1 MTAQVLAASLDR
13 LAWKS
18 LQRLALLALAL
29 AWTAPLHAQPQQQGL
44 HVGSPQAVLNDPIV
58 TRCRMLAARR
68 LDPTLDSLTTAVDQ
82 AAIQFNI
89 APVFDAVAACRA
101 ALAAYPNEPKVIVA
115 QYNASEALSVLA
127 LGLKFPESDEQ
138 ALASWISSSAPPTNT
153 ASAPRPAVQRR
164 SNGTPSVPM
173 PEIQSQNA
181 NWHDCKA
188 ANSNSG
194 LTPHRYSRKAPT
206 PACPSCPAHVTA
218 DRPARS

>member
-1 MTAQVLAASLDR
+1 MQIP

-58 TRCRMLAARR
+58 KRCRMLAARR
-68 LDPTLDSLTTAVDQ
+68 VDPTLDSLTTAVDQ
-82 AAIQFNI
+82 AAVQFNI
-89 APVFDAVAACRA
+89 APVFEAVAACRA

-138 ALASWISSSAPPTNT
+138 ALAT
-153 ASAPRPAVQRR
+153 ALQAA
-164 SNGTPSVPM
+164 
-173 PEIQSQNA
+173 EKEWNA
-181 NWHDCKA
+181 
-188 ANSNSG
+188 SG
-194 LTPHRYSRKAPT
+194 LNAQLLDFFLGSAYEYGAGTAP
-206 PACPSCPAHVTA
+206 
-218 DRPARS
+218 DRAAAIKWYTRGANAGDPISKRELARLQSSQQ